1 MPFDAISI
9 KLGFEG
15 LYPPG
20 IGTYRYA
27 DVATALMDVLPRV
40 MTEWISRLGML
51 IAAV

>member
-15 LYPPG
+15 LCPTG
-20 IGTYRYA
+20 IGIYRYA
-27 DVATALMDVLPRV
+27 DVATALMDILPGV
-40 MTEWISRLGML
+40 MPERISHLGMI